1 MPSQI
6 ASQIVIADTMV
17 LVRSTAADS
26 GTHAHRALQ
35 LVWSADTAIDLEL
48 GGEVS
53 AARWA
58 VIPPMQSHRLRGAGQ
73 RLAHLFLDPGPIPFR
88 RWSRSHAARPP
99 DAELSNR
106 LTTWSTD
113 GCDHDTAA
121 ALAAEWLRASLPGLN
136 PARCPDE
143 RIARTIDRVDADP
156 AGLGWNHRSLAALAH
171 LSPSRFQA
179 LFRAHT
185 GQSVQQYV
193 LWRRLLLAL
202 GLLLRGH
209 SVTHTAVETGFA
221 DAAHLSRS
229 FRKIFGAAPS
239 EIRPLA

>member
-6 ASQIVIADTMV
+6 ASLVVMADATV
-17 LVRSTAADS
+17 LVRGIAGDS
-26 GTHAHRALQ
+26 GMHAHRALQ
-35 LVWSADTAIDLEL
+35 LFWSIDGPIDLEL
-48 GGEVS
+48 DGE
-53 AARWA
+53 AFTTRWA
-58 VIPPMQSHRLRGAGQ
+58 VIPPMRTHRLRGSGQ
-73 RLAHLFLDPGPIPFR
+73 RLAHLFLDPGPIAFR
-88 RWSRSHAARPP
+88 RWSRSHEARQP
-99 DAELSNR
+99 DAALSDR
-106 LTTWSTD
+106 LATWCGE
-113 GCDHDTAA
+113 GCDRETAA
-121 ALAAEWLRASLPGLN
+121 VLAADWLRASLPGLGY
-136 PARCPDE
+136 ARCQDE
-143 RIARTIDRVDADP
+143 RIARAIDHVDAEP
-156 AGLGWNHRSLAALAH
+156 AEPGWNHRSLAALAH

-202 GLLLRGH
+202 DLLTRGH

-229 FRKIFGAAPS
+229 FRKIVGAAPS